1 MWLFETTYFTFKKV
15 DKVSATIKNVEPKK
29 LENPMIYQLEFCKEL
44 VTYLLIS
51 SGCLTH
57 VLKTSWKRRLSSG
70 CLRPVLKMETF
81 LRMFN
86 ACLEN
91 ENPPGILK
99 IA

>member
-51 SGCLTH
+51 SCCLMH
-57 VLKTSWKRRLSSG
+57 VLKT
-70 CLRPVLKMETF
+70 ETF
-81 LRMFN
+81 FRMFK

-91 ENPPGILK
+91 GNFPPDV
-99 IA
+99 